1 MSTCRETN
9 AKFDSKSTTQTK
21 FVANHRKKNAKEQ
34 LPKGMDDKNLANKFL
49 DSDQAGPKP
58 YAGVRMSERGIRGD
72 KIQDEFGKFDLGVKQ
87 RRRLSAIDLERIAGW
102 QGQFATTVMQGM
114 LGTQIN
120 PMTGLLMKNEDNFPK
135 ELLSKVNAR
144 FFGSKVSFFGLEQK
158 IG

>member
-9 AKFDSKSTTQTK
+9 AKIDSKFTTQTK
-21 FVANHRKKNAKEQ
+21 YVANQKKKGAKEQ
-34 LPKGMDDKNLANKFL
+34 LRRGMDDKNLANKFL
-49 DSDQAGPKP
+49 DTDRASGRP

-72 KIQDEFGKFDLGVKQ
+72 RIQDEFGKFDLGVKHQ
-87 RRRLSAIDLERIAGW
+87 RRLSAIDLEKVAQY

-120 PMTGLLMKNEDNFPK
+120 PMTGLLVKNEENFPK
-135 ELLSKVNAR
+135 ELLSKVNSR
-144 FFGSKVSFFGLEQK
+144 FFQSKVSYFGLEQK